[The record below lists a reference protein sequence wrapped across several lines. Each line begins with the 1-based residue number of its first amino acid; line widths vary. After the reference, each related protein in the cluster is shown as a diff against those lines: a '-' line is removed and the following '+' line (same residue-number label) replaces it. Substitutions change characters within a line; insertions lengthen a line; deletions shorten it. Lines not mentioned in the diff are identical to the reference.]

1 MSKLRTYGVIF
12 TDKRFMRVEL
22 EARSPKAAIAKA
34 ERLYLHG
41 EPNDPRFEVWGGDA
55 FYDAEADE
63 V

>member
-1 MSKLRTYGVIF
+1 MSKLRTYRVIF
-12 TDKRFMRVEL
+12 TDKRFMRIEL
-22 EARSPKAAIAKA
+22 QARSATAAIRKA

-41 EPNDPRFEVWGGDA
+41 ESNDDRFEDWGGDA